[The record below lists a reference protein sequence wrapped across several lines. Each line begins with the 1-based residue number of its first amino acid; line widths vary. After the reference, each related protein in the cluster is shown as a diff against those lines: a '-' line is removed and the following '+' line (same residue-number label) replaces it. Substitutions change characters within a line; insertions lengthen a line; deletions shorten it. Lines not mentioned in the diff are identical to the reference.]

1 MRNDFH
7 TFGQFYKKIILIHGA
22 ILAGLIFFMG
32 FIYFTRKDNYFQFD
46 LSNKETLLGV
56 VVGLIALIV
65 PKLLFGFLMKRNR
78 SIKNLQEKL
87 AAYQTSLIV
96 YVALLEGL
104 GFFQIVQYLKEGNKL
119 FLILAAISILFLLL
133 ARPNPDKI
141 VSDLELSNEEQRYI
155 DQPDKEFEK

>member
-1 MRNDFH
+1 MKNDFR
-7 TFGQFYKKIILIHGA
+7 TFGQFYKKIILIHGS
-22 ILAGLIFFMG
+22 ILTGLIFFMG

-46 LSNKETLLGV
+46 LNNKETVWGV
-56 VVGLIALIV
+56 VAGIIVLIV

-141 VSDLELSNEEQRYI
+141 VSDLDLSNEEQRYI
-155 DQPDKEFEK
+155 DQPDKEFE